1 MRVAARQV
9 YVLISGEKEA
19 ELYAF
24 ILRECACSIYLLQTD
39 EQECGAPDGE
49 DEVQIALI
57 AHRNTD
63 ALPHTGEVCLISPRG
78 IANPFSFLRIEKFGK
93 TDDGLHICRL
103 WLPDMAGR
111 ERERTFRKIKDW
123 IRHVSPAR
131 IREDAAAVYCLK

>member
-49 DEVQIALI
+49 DEVQIALV
-57 AHRNTD
+57 AHRDTD
-63 ALPHTGEVCLISPRG
+63 ALPYTGDVRSISPRG
-78 IANPFSFLRIEKFGK
+78 IANPLSFLRIEKYGE

-111 ERERTFRKIKDW
+111 ERKRTFRKIKD
-123 IRHVSPAR
+123 R
-131 IREDAAAVYCLK
+131 IRRISSDRVREGAVSVYYVK

>member
-19 ELYAF
+19 KLYAF

-63 ALPHTGEVCLISPRG
+63 ALPYTGDVRPISPCG

-123 IRHVSPAR
+123 IRHVSSAR